1 MEINITQLS
10 GYDKISHIVHSNKD
24 IYNWFIYRFEIINSL
39 DDHRNFTKDIVF
51 ELIKN
56 YSSNVVIILTI
67 KGVKELVFDVQNSQ
81 FWFPV
86 FENIEHRQLEK
97 IKYYIHD
104 LESNEHVYCDNII
117 VDCKNL
123 Y

>member
-10 GYDKISHIVHSNKD
+10 GYDKISHIIHSNKD

-39 DDHRNFTKDIVF
+39 DEPGNFTKDIVF
-51 ELIKN
+51 ELIKD

-67 KGVKELVFDVQNSQ
+67 KGAKELVFDVQNSQ

-86 FENIEHRQLEK
+86 FENIKHRQLEK